1 MALADNTS
9 TPERVSYYA
18 LWVVCWAIFF
28 FLLAPILVV
37 LPLSFSSETLFTYPI
52 PGWSFR
58 WYEDYLTNP
67 AWQRATKNTFII
79 ATATMVLATPLGT
92 LAALGLHRATFRY
105 KGALLGVMIAPLIV
119 PIIITA
125 TGLFFFFSRL
135 GLTSSLTGLILG
147 HTVLAVPFVVI
158 IVSAT
163 LSGFDTNLARAAA
176 SLGATP
182 TYVFFSVIVPL
193 ILPGLVT
200 SAVFAFITSF
210 DEVIIVNFMAS
221 VEQHTLPREI
231 WKGVREMISPTV
243 LAVATFMVLL
253 SVVVLTA
260 IEMLRRRSERFQGGR
275 ASAP

>member
-135 GLTSSLTGLILG
+135 GLTSSLDRP
-147 HTVLAVPFVVI
+147 HPRPHRARRAVRCHHRFGDVERFRHQP
-158 IVSAT
+158 
-163 LSGFDTNLARAAA
+163 RACR
-176 SLGATP
+176 
-182 TYVFFSVIVPL
+182 
-193 ILPGLVT
+193 
-200 SAVFAFITSF
+200 
-210 DEVIIVNFMAS
+210 
-221 VEQHTLPREI
+221 PRA
-231 WKGVREMISPTV
+231 W
-243 LAVATFMVLL
+243 A
-253 SVVVLTA
+253 
-260 IEMLRRRSERFQGGR
+260 RRRPTSSFR
-275 ASAP
+275 